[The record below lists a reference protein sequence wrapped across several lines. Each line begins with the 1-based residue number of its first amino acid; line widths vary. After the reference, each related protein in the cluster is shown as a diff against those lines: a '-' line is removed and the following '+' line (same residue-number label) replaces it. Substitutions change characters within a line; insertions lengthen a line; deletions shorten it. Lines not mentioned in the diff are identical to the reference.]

1 MTQDVQLL
9 VRNLSVS
16 SKVVPRNGGQQMTH
30 LEFSKDVPVSALRQ
44 IVKCRFD
51 EEAKIGDLEFRNSPY
66 WHTLLQCR
74 HIGIHRPDERICNWN
89 ARLLT
94 ADKRYVQR
102 CLGPALDTG
111 RGKPLSFTDAVEL
124 AFAWFASP
132 ECKNIGNVSKEVG
145 KTSRVCFS
153 PIGNVY
159 TVGHALRDYSEW
171 TAISRSP
178 GGHYNNLVL
187 INYHLAPNFAQIP
200 LESFKAEDL
209 ARLARQVLET
219 APRFG
224 FMARQSSVAV
234 GNLTPDELRRRKRT
248 FNSLVSILRMAFRH
262 AWENGKIESERPWR
276 CLRRI
281 AVNHSPRT
289 IFLDRVECRRLL
301 EACTPA
307 LRKLVLAALYTG
319 CRVGE
324 LGALKVEDVG
334 HQVFGVRIA
343 AFKRSP
349 ARFVFLPDEGMAF
362 FLKCCEGK
370 DPRDHVLKSDMGK
383 VWRRQHTS
391 LFRRAVALANLP
403 SDFVFHG
410 LRHTYASDLIKSG
423 ISMDIVAKQLGHSN
437 TITVSNTYGHLAEHF
452 REKQIRTRFSE
463 LDLEH
468 SREAKR
474 RHSQLENMWQRFQT
488 VDSRSYGA
496 LSVESSEPKKSYAN
510 THKSV
515 LEVFRSAD

>member
-1 MTQDVQLL
+1 MK
-9 VRNLSVS
+9 SI
-16 SKVVPRNGGQQMTH
+16 
-30 LEFSKDVPVSALRQ
+30 EFSKNVPTTCIEQ
-44 IVKCRFD
+44 IRSCRFD
-51 EEAKIGDLEFRNSPY
+51 ETSKINDLAIRNSPY

-74 HIGIHRPDERICNWN
+74 HIGVHRPDERICNWN

-94 ADKRYVQR
+94 ADKRYAQR

-111 RGKPLSFTDAVEL
+111 RGNPLTYIEAVEL
-124 AFAWFASP
+124 AFEWFSSTK
-132 ECKNIGNVSKEVG
+132 CKSIGNATKAVG

-153 PIGNVY
+153 PIGDVY
-159 TVGHALRDYSEW
+159 TVGHALKDYSEW
-171 TAISRSP
+171 TEISRSP

-187 INYHLAPNFAQIP
+187 INYHLAPNFSQIP
-200 LESFKAEDL
+200 LEAFKAEDL

-224 FMARQSSVAV
+224 FMARQSPVTV
-234 GNLTPDELRRRKRT
+234 GDLTPDELRRRKRT

-289 IFLDRVECRRLL
+289 IFLDRFECRRLL

-334 HQVFGVRIA
+334 HQIYGVRIA

-349 ARFVFLPDEGMAF
+349 ARYVFLPDEGMAF
-362 FLKCCEGK
+362 FLKCCEDK
-370 DPRDHVLKSDMGK
+370 DPRDHVLRSDMGK

-391 LFRRAVALANLP
+391 LFRRAVALAKLP

-410 LRHTYASDLIKSG
+410 LRHTYASDLVKSG
-423 ISMDIVAKQLGHSN
+423 VPLDIVAKQLGHAN
-437 TITVSNTYGHLAEHF
+437 TIMVSNTYGHLAEHH

-463 LDLEH
+463 LDAEQKH
-468 SREAKR
+468 EVKR
-474 RHSQLENMWQRFQT
+474 RHGQLEKMWQQFQA
-488 VDSRSYGA
+488 VESRNYGA
-496 LSVESSEPKKSYAN
+496 LSFASSEPPKSYAN

-515 LEVFRSAD
+515 LEVFQSAERT